1 MSKAR
6 EALNALKASDKV
18 MLIPEDIAPVLGV
31 AAHSIRL
38 QAQED
43 PRMLGF
49 RVTRTGNKTLIPRVP
64 FIAFIEEG
72 A

>member
-1 MSKAR
+1 MSKAT
-6 EALNALKASDKV
+6 EALDALKSRSEP
-18 MLIPEDIAPVLGV
+18 MLVPEDIAPVLGV
-31 AAHSIRL
+31 AAHSIRI

-49 RVTRTGNKTLIPRVP
+49 RVSRVGNKTLIPRVP